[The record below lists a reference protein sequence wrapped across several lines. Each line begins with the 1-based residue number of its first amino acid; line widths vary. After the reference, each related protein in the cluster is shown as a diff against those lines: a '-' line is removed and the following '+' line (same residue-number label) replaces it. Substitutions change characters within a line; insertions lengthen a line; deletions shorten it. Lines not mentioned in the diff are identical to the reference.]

1 MKARIAVLTFAMLAV
16 CSVSKAQNKAS
27 SIILGYGPVGYIH
40 ENIKLEDEKYKYDYK
55 SFWNASF
62 GYEKQFKGACSLT
75 EVTYGQGKFDKYDL
89 TGTSKWFDPAQMEDI
104 YSVSVTQFFGTT
116 INPNKRVQFPIY
128 LGVGADY
135 INGGPFH
142 NLLIDGA
149 VKARMKF
156 YITNNFGIYGGAT
169 ARLGWGAKSASESKS
184 SSSSSTSYNITNTSW
199 SVDCGIV
206 IGLGK

>member
-1 MKARIAVLTFAMLAV
+1 MKKRIAVLTFALLAV
-16 CSVSKAQNKAS
+16 CCVAKAQEKAS

-40 ENIKLEDEKYKYDYK
+40 ENIKLGDEKYKYDYK

-75 EVTYGQGKFDKYDL
+75 EVSYGQGKFDKYDL
-89 TGTSKWFDPAQMEDI
+89 TGTSKWFNPAQAEDI
-104 YSVSVTQFFGTT
+104 YSVSVTQYVGTT
-116 INPNKRVQFPIY
+116 INPNMRVQFPIY
-128 LGVGADY
+128 IGVGADY

-149 VKARMKF
+149 LKARMKF
-156 YITNNFGIYGGAT
+156 YITNNFGIYAGAT
-169 ARLGWGAKSASESKS
+169 GRLGWGSKKASEKKS
-184 SSSSSTSYNITNTSW
+184 SSDSSKGYNITNSSW

-206 IGLGK
+206 FGI